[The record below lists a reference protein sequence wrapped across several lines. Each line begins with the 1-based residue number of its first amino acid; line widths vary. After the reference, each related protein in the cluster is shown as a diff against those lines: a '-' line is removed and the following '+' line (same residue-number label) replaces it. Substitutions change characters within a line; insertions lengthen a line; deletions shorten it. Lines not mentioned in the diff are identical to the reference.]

1 MYTSQNP
8 PPHSHPPSTPQSEHR
23 LVKNKW
29 NTNKNEWVSEQM
41 ISHEAYS
48 EAMHVIHLSYWPVSM
63 MNMEKLRIYIKIVF
77 T

>member
-1 MYTSQNP
+1 
-8 PPHSHPPSTPQSEHR
+8 
-23 LVKNKW
+23 
-29 NTNKNEWVSEQM
+29 M